1 MYQHS
6 LLRPPISGAFMFSTA
21 KMPWCLIKVLHL
33 LELLHLDWGLS
44 EEISDILR
52 GHSLDS
58 SSQHPLESPAYSVL
72 TAAPRGQAQASVR
85 ASRVNQF
92 LLALLSAQL
101 VCG

>member
-6 LLRPPISGAFMFSTA
+6 FLKPPISGALMFSTA

-44 EEISDILR
+44 EEISGILR

-58 SSQHPLESPAYSVL
+58 SSQHTLESPV
-72 TAAPRGQAQASVR
+72 
-85 ASRVNQF
+85 
-92 LLALLSAQL
+92 
-101 VCG
+101 